1 MNAMDLFELLGG
13 DITDFLS
20 KYGVTATV
28 ILVLAL
34 TCIQMVPQIKFN
46 PWTKIFAFIGRLSN
60 AEVINESKGVKQ
72 DVSELRNEVQNIKL
86 ETEDIRHDA
95 AENKAV
101 TLRTQILRFGDEV
114 FHGESH
120 SKEHFDQILDDIT
133 LYEKYCET
141 HPEFP
146 NERANMAIKRIKD
159 VYMERLEKN
168 DFL

>member
-34 TCIQMVPQIKFN
+34 TCIQMVPQVKFN

-60 AEVINESKGVKQ
+60 AEVINEIKGVKQ

-101 TLRTQILRFGDEV
+101 TLRTQIL
-114 FHGESH
+114 
-120 SKEHFDQILDDIT
+120 
-133 LYEKYCET
+133 
-141 HPEFP
+141 
-146 NERANMAIKRIKD
+146 
-159 VYMERLEKN
+159 
-168 DFL
+168 